1 MIVDTMTFDE
11 ITEYLLKTSFST
23 NRLVEVEQKYIV
35 PKANRYRREI
45 IKWKQNPTRSEYKI
59 FSPIVSKGNCDE
71 ELVYVPFSVNTDY
84 PDFILFVQ
92 FYYRGK
98 KYVAFKLVDNRVL
111 FFSWHSIQRY
121 SERFL
126 GEMNPVIDNEFIGD
140 MLIYNSGFCRTTYT
154 YKGKLST
161 MYVSTDG
168 GFLCV
173 EHQKCVVM
181 NTFISQNEYFSN
193 QEQLDKSAFE
203 KLKQGKKDNYGYWI
217 DRA

>member
-1 MIVDTMTFDE
+1 MIVNTMTFDE
-11 ITEYLLKTSFST
+11 ITDYLLKTSFST
-23 NRLVEVEQKYIV
+23 NRLIEVNQRYIV
-35 PKANRYRREI
+35 PNAKKYRKEI
-45 IKWKQNPTRSEYKI
+45 IKWKQNPARSEYKI
-59 FSPIVSKGNCDE
+59 FKPIVSKGTCDE

-92 FYYRGK
+92 FHYRGK

-111 FFSWHSIQRY
+111 FFSWHSLHRY
-121 SERFL
+121 SERCL

-140 MLIYNSGFCRTTYT
+140 MLIYNSGYCRTTYT
-154 YKGKLST
+154 YKGELST

-173 EHQKCVVM
+173 EHQNCVVM

-193 QEQLDKSAFE
+193 QEELDRSAFE
-203 KLKQGKKDNYGYWI
+203 KLKEGKKETYGYWI
-217 DRA
+217 NRA